1 MTSNL
6 NKTVKISLL
15 AGMAFILMYIEIP
28 LIPIFPWLKMD
39 LSDVPAIMG
48 AFAFGPITGVI
59 IELIKVFMHFLLAG
73 SGTGGVGEVANFII
87 GASFVLPA
95 AFIYSRNKSKKTAI
109 LGMVV
114 GIVLMELVGIIANIY
129 FLLPAYGMHMDS
141 AQLIQYVI
149 VGLLPFNAIKG
160 VIVSVVT
167 YALYK
172 KVSVSV
178 FKCDSNF
185 GEKRKEKI
193 A

>member
-1 MTSNL
+1 
-6 NKTVKISLL
+6 
-15 AGMAFILMYIEIP
+15 
-28 LIPIFPWLKMD
+28 
-39 LSDVPAIMG
+39 
-48 AFAFGPITGVI
+48 
-59 IELIKVFMHFLLAG
+59 
-73 SGTGGVGEVANFII
+73 
-87 GASFVLPA
+87 
-95 AFIYSRNKSKKTAI
+95 
-109 LGMVV
+109 MVV
-114 GIVLMELVGIIANIY
+114 SIILMELVGIIANVY

-141 AQLIQYVI
+141 TQLMQYVT

-178 FKCDSNF
+178 FKCDPNF